1 MKENIAIS
9 VIIPVYNVKDYIK
22 DCLDSIVA
30 QRFPNKEVIIVDDG
44 STDGSGDICDAY
56 AAKHAD
62 FRVIHK
68 PNGGLSS
75 ARNRGIDEARGE
87 WLIFLDSD
95 DIWADSDCL
104 QKLYSYAKKL
114 NLNIVRFEYQ
124 AVNEKLEHIEPRSY
138 DKSNIEGR
146 VIDNYEL
153 VKLGIS
159 GEWFA
164 VLYLLRKDIIGNLRF
179 NEKTK
184 FQEDIDF
191 YSRLF
196 ASRELRCG
204 YIDERMYLYR
214 KRTASITTTARI
226 SNLEGS
232 FSLCDVFYNESI
244 KIKDKRLKHL
254 YVYYSV
260 MMYYWTLQTIATDAY
275 YPKRKEII
283 DKLEIKNLRKNTLI
297 REKQT
302 SIPNKYLP
310 FLYLSPIA
318 SIWLTRTKYKLIHIL
333 KLMRK

>member
-226 SNLEGS
+226 SNLECS

-244 KIKDKRLKHL
+244 KIKDKRLKQL
-254 YVYYSV
+254 YIYNSV
-260 MMYYWTLQTIATDAY
+260 MMYYWTLQTVATEAF
-275 YPKRKEII
+275 YPKRKEIVEQLDI
-283 DKLEIKNLRKNTLI
+283 NDLRKNASI
-297 REKQT
+297 RKKQT
-302 SIPNKYLP
+302 SIPCKYLP
-310 FLYLSPIA
+310 FIYLPPAI
-318 SIWLTRTKYKLIHIL
+318 SIWLIRNKNIL
-333 KLMRK
+333 VQKIK

>member
-22 DCLDSIVA
+22 DCLDSVVA
-30 QRFPNKEVIIVDDG
+30 QRFPNKEVILVDDG
-44 STDGSGDICDAY
+44 STDGSGEICDAY
-56 AAKHAD
+56 SAKYAN

-68 PNGGLSS
+68 TNSGPSPS
-75 ARNRGIDEARGE
+75 RNVGINEAHGQ

-95 DIWADSDCL
+95 DVWSDPDCL
-104 QKLYSYAKKL
+104 QKLYSYATKL
-114 NLNIVRFEYQ
+114 NLDVVRFEVQ
-124 AVNEKLEHIEPRSY
+124 TVNERLEYVEPYSY
-138 DKSNIEGR
+138 DKSNITGR

-153 VKLGIS
+153 VKYGIS
-159 GEWFA
+159 GKWFT
-164 VLYLLRKDIIGNLRF
+164 VLFLLRKDIIKNLRF
-179 NEKTK
+179 NELINS
-184 FQEDIDF
+184 QEDIDF

-204 YIDERMYLYR
+204 YLDERMYLYR
-214 KRTASITTTARI
+214 KRAASITTTARI
-226 SNLEGS
+226 NNLEGS
-232 FSLCDVFYNESI
+232 FSLCDVFFNEST

-254 YVYYSV
+254 YIYYSV